1 MCKMHIYSNVMCGDP
16 LLTEADGTGSA
27 LPDSTGEGQS
37 GLAASVGRAALA
49 VLRPLARLF
58 VSQGLTYS
66 AAEKLL
72 KRAFYDAGV
81 HELGRACIPVNVSRI
96 SVSTG
101 LHRRDVKRLNEAV
114 RSKEPIPSDAGWRS
128 LASEIY
134 LRWSTLPQLEQGDSS
149 LPLRPT
155 PGEYSFD
162 ELARAT
168 NMDAHPRAVLEELK
182 RLGLISVDEKLQR
195 VALKAGG
202 FVPLEER
209 SSMLGLLG
217 DNVAAHIDTAVCN
230 VLEGGP
236 KRLEQA
242 IYEHDL
248 TLDTVDRIEALSRE
262 IWANASQTLV
272 PALIAA
278 GEESANRGGVDDPER
293 FQVRIGMYLY
303 TNAPRTDKQDTVQD
317 SGNTYEYK

>member
-1 MCKMHIYSNVMCGDP
+1 MCIMHIYSSAMGSNHLFTDTDSAGAE
-16 LLTEADGTGSA
+16 LNDGTGNGA
-27 LPDSTGEGQS
+27 S
-37 GLAASVGRAALA
+37 GLATRVGRAALA
-49 VLRPLARLF
+49 ILRPLARLF
-58 VSQGLTYS
+58 VSHGLTYA

-81 HELGRACIPVNVSRI
+81 RELGRAGIPVNVSRL

-101 LHRRDVKRLNEAV
+101 LHRRDVKRLHEIGRNDVVMPA
-114 RSKEPIPSDAGWRS
+114 DAGWRS
-128 LASEIY
+128 LASEVY
-134 LRWSTLPQLEQGDSS
+134 LRWSTMPQVAQGDTS

-155 PGEYSFD
+155 EGEYSFD

-168 NMDAHPRAVLEELK
+168 NKDAHPRAVLEELK
-182 RLGLISVDEKLQR
+182 RLALVTVDEQDQH

-202 FVPLEER
+202 FVPLVER
-209 SSMLGLLG
+209 ASLLGLLG

-230 VLEGGP
+230 VLEGAP

-242 IYEHDL
+242 IYEHNL
-248 TLDTVDRIEALSRE
+248 TLDTIDKIEGVARE
-262 IWANASQTLV
+262 IWTNASHTLV

-278 GEESANRGGVDDPER
+278 GEESANQVGVDDTER

-303 TNAPRTDKQDTVQD
+303 TNSPRTDNQDAAQD
-317 SGNTYEYK
+317 SGITS